1 MQKSKPSFDYLQLTS
16 GKAVKNI
23 ILALLRFYQVLISPL
38 GPPVCRFYPSC
49 SEYFYQAVE
58 KWGVIKGTYLGIR
71 RLLRCHPF
79 HAGGYD
85 PVE

>member
-1 MQKSKPSFDYLQLTS
+1 MQKSKTDFKYIQLT
-16 GKAVKNI
+16 GGMAVRGVV
-23 ILALLRFYQVLISPL
+23 LVLLRFYQVLISPL
-38 GPPVCRFYPSC
+38 KPSVCRFYPSC

-58 KWGVIKGTYLGIR
+58 KWGVIKGSYLGIR
-71 RLLRCHPF
+71 RLLKCHPF